1 MAVTKIRKVSS
12 WTLISIVVI
21 SVIVVLAFFFGGSHV
36 EGERTIYHQTGLL
49 LTWSYILFGA
59 AVLAALFF
67 SFGSFAKGFKNNPK
81 KAMMSLASF
90 ILLAV
95 VLLIGYAAG
104 SEEAMT
110 SLNAD
115 SARYNTPGWLKVT
128 DMWLYTIYTLGTL
141 VILATVWGAARKSLK
156 R

>member
-21 SVIVVLAFFFGGSHV
+21 SVIVVLAFFIGGSHV
-36 EGERTIYHQTGLL
+36 EGELTYYHQTGLL

-59 AVLAALFF
+59 ALLVALFF
-67 SFGSFAKGFKNNPK
+67 ALGSFSKGFKANPK
-81 KAMMSLASF
+81 KALLSLGSVV
-90 ILLAV
+90 LLAV
-95 VLLIGYAAG
+95 ILLVSYSAG
-104 SEEAMT
+104 SGEPLST
-110 SLNAD
+110 LNAD
-115 SARYNTPGWLKVT
+115 SAQYNTLGWLKVT
-128 DMWLYTIYTLGTL
+128 DMWLYTIYTLGIL

>member
-1 MAVTKIRKVSS
+1 
-12 WTLISIVVI
+12 
-21 SVIVVLAFFFGGSHV
+21 
-36 EGERTIYHQTGLL
+36 
-49 LTWSYILFGA
+49 
-59 AVLAALFF
+59 
-67 SFGSFAKGFKNNPK
+67 
-81 KAMMSLASF
+81 MMSLASF
-90 ILLAV
+90 VLLAV